1 MSADLL
7 VFTTAAWL
15 APLLLD
21 AVMRA
26 ATWRRDALAGVA
38 VVLAVAGSLLAAAPP
53 LRDWLEALAYSL
65 VLLGLG
71 WPFLRQPLAL
81 ALLRVATATVA
92 GLAAVALHAMLDA
105 SALTDAMRAVYV
117 PAALL
122 LLLAPW
128 AGALQRR
135 RELRSVAGIANRRK
149 LLDAELCSACLHSEP
164 GLVADARWRRRLS
177 ASQGREQN

>member
-53 LRDWLEALAYSL
+53 LRDWLQALAYSL

-81 ALLRVATATVA
+81 ALLRVATATGA

-105 SALTDAMRAVYV
+105 STLPDAMRAVYV

-122 LLLAPW
+122 LLLAPS
-128 AGALQRR
+128 AGALHRR
-135 RELRSVAGIANRRK
+135 LRE
-149 LLDAELCSACLHSEP
+149 
-164 GLVADARWRRRLS
+164 ADAADALRGTPLEVLC
-177 ASQGREQN
+177 AAALALALMPVLAVAQ

>member
-53 LRDWLEALAYSL
+53 LRDWLQALAYSL

-71 WPFLRQPLAL
+71 LPFLRQPLAL
-81 ALLRVATATVA
+81 ALLRVATATGA

-122 LLLAPW
+122 LLLAPS
-128 AGALQRR
+128 AGALHRR
-135 RELRSVAGIANRRK
+135 LRE
-149 LLDAELCSACLHSEP
+149 
-164 GLVADARWRRRLS
+164 ADAVAALRGTPLEVLC
-177 ASQGREQN
+177 AAALALALMPVLAVAQ

>member
-71 WPFLRQPLAL
+71 LPFLRQPLAL
-81 ALLRVATATVA
+81 ALLRVATAARPATVA

-122 LLLAPW
+122 LLLAPS
-128 AGALQRR
+128 AGALHRR
-135 RELRSVAGIANRRK
+135 LRE
-149 LLDAELCSACLHSEP
+149 
-164 GLVADARWRRRLS
+164 ADAADALRGTPLEVLC
-177 ASQGREQN
+177 AAALALALMPVLAVAQ

>member
-38 VVLAVAGSLLAAAPP
+38 VLLAGAASLLAAEPP
-53 LRDWLEALAYSL
+53 LLDWLQALAYSL

-71 WPFLRQPLAL
+71 LAFLRQPPAL
-81 ALLRVATATVA
+81 ALLRVATATGA

-122 LLLAPW
+122 LLLAPS
-128 AGALQRR
+128 AGALHRR
-135 RELRSVAGIANRRK
+135 LRE
-149 LLDAELCSACLHSEP
+149 
-164 GLVADARWRRRLS
+164 ADAVAALRGTPLEVLC
-177 ASQGREQN
+177 AAALALALMPVLAVAQ

>member
-71 WPFLRQPLAL
+71 LPFLRQPLAL
-81 ALLRVATATVA
+81 ALLRVATATGA

-105 SALTDAMRAVYV
+105 SALTDAMRAVYG

-122 LLLAPW
+122 LLLAPS
-128 AGALQRR
+128 AGALHRR
-135 RELRSVAGIANRRK
+135 LRE
-149 LLDAELCSACLHSEP
+149 
-164 GLVADARWRRRLS
+164 ADAADALRGTPLEVLC
-177 ASQGREQN
+177 AAALALALMPVLAVAQ

>member
-71 WPFLRQPLAL
+71 LPFLRQPLAL

-122 LLLAPW
+122 LLLAPS
-128 AGALQRR
+128 AGALHRR
-135 RELRSVAGIANRRK
+135 LRE
-149 LLDAELCSACLHSEP
+149 
-164 GLVADARWRRRLS
+164 ADAADALRGTPLEVLC
-177 ASQGREQN
+177 AAALALALMPVLAVAQ

>member
-38 VVLAVAGSLLAAAPP
+38 VVLAVAGSLLAATPP
-53 LRDWLEALAYSL
+53 LRDWLQALAYSL

-105 SALTDAMRAVYV
+105 SALIDAMQAVYV

-122 LLLAPW
+122 LLLAPS
-128 AGALQRR
+128 AGALHRR
-135 RELRSVAGIANRRK
+135 LRE
-149 LLDAELCSACLHSEP
+149 
-164 GLVADARWRRRLS
+164 ADAAAALRGTPLEVLC
-177 ASQGREQN
+177 AAALALALMPVLAVAQ

>member
-53 LRDWLEALAYSL
+53 LRDWLQALAYSL

-71 WPFLRQPLAL
+71 LPFLRQPLAL

-122 LLLAPW
+122 LLLAPS
-128 AGALQRR
+128 AGALHRR
-135 RELRSVAGIANRRK
+135 LRE
-149 LLDAELCSACLHSEP
+149 
-164 GLVADARWRRRLS
+164 ADAADALRGTPLEVLC
-177 ASQGREQN
+177 AAALALALMPVLAVAQ

>member
-1 MSADLL
+1 M
-7 VFTTAAWL
+7 FTTAAWL

-65 VLLGLG
+65 ELLGLG
-71 WPFLRQPLAL
+71 LPFLRQPLAL

-122 LLLAPW
+122 LLLAPS
-128 AGALQRR
+128 AGALHRR
-135 RELRSVAGIANRRK
+135 LRE
-149 LLDAELCSACLHSEP
+149 
-164 GLVADARWRRRLS
+164 ADAADALRGTPLEVLC
-177 ASQGREQN
+177 AAALALALMPVLAVAQ

>member
-65 VLLGLG
+65 VLSGLGL
-71 WPFLRQPLAL
+71 PFLRQPLAL
-81 ALLRVATATVA
+81 ALLRVATATGA

-105 SALTDAMRAVYV
+105 SALIDAMQAVYV

-122 LLLAPW
+122 LLLAPS
-128 AGALQRR
+128 AGALHRR
-135 RELRSVAGIANRRK
+135 LRE
-149 LLDAELCSACLHSEP
+149 
-164 GLVADARWRRRLS
+164 ADAAAALRGTPLEVLC
-177 ASQGREQN
+177 AAALALALMPVLAVAQ

>member
-71 WPFLRQPLAL
+71 LPFLRQPLAL

-117 PAALL
+117 PAGLL
-122 LLLAPW
+122 LLLAPS
-128 AGALQRR
+128 AGALHRR
-135 RELRSVAGIANRRK
+135 LRE
-149 LLDAELCSACLHSEP
+149 
-164 GLVADARWRRRLS
+164 ADAADALRGTPLEVLC
-177 ASQGREQN
+177 AAALALALMPVLAVAQ

>member
-53 LRDWLEALAYSL
+53 LRDWLQALAYSL

-81 ALLRVATATVA
+81 ALLRVATATGA

-122 LLLAPW
+122 LLLAPS
-128 AGALQRR
+128 AGALHRR
-135 RELRSVAGIANRRK
+135 LRE
-149 LLDAELCSACLHSEP
+149 
-164 GLVADARWRRRLS
+164 ADAADALRGTPLEVLC
-177 ASQGREQN
+177 AAALALALMPVLAVAQ